1 VTSTEPTDPTDP
13 TAPTDPTDPTD
24 QTDRPPSG
32 RPPSGRPPSGRSGQD
47 WRLLLL
53 VFWITSMV
61 EGMGVSQIFALVPT
75 YLREMGVV
83 EEDRIAFVG
92 LFSSLIFVVGLPLV
106 PAARLRRE
114 RRLIRAP
121 A

>member
-13 TAPTDPTDPTD
+13 TAPTDPTD
-24 QTDRPPSG
+24 
-32 RPPSGRPPSGRSGQD
+32 RPPSGRSRQD

-92 LFSSLIFVVGLPLV
+92 LFSSLTFVVGLPLV